1 MQRII
6 RIEDSYRE
14 LYEYI
19 RERKFTTLMIVVDS
33 SFEKLSSFEKIMRIE
48 KECGCRLVRFS
59 DFVPNPLYSSVEKGV
74 ELFKTEGCEAVMA
87 VGGGSAIDV
96 AKCIKLYATAN
107 TKENYLA
114 QKVLPNDIEL
124 IAVPT
129 TAGTGS
135 EATRFS
141 VVYHNGEKQSVS
153 DESIVPHIVVLDA
166 ALLYTL
172 PSYQKKSTLC
182 DAFFHAAESFW
193 SINSTSSS
201 KETSKSVILRIIE
214 NYKKYLSGDRKI
226 CAEMQIAAYD
236 AGRAINITQ
245 TTAGHAMSYKLTS
258 MFGISHGQAVALANC
273 GLIEYMI
280 ANTDKCIDVRG
291 KNYLKSVFE
300 ELSEIMGGST
310 VSDLPVLFDEFVD
323 YMQFEVPTATPE
335 QLKVLSESVNPV
347 RLKNNPVSI
356 TPKDAYEIYKNILT
370 R

>member
-1 MQRII
+1 
-6 RIEDSYRE
+6 
-14 LYEYI
+14 
-19 RERKFTTLMIVVDS
+19 
-33 SFEKLSSFEKIMRIE
+33 
-48 KECGCRLVRFS
+48 
-59 DFVPNPLYSSVEKGV
+59 
-74 ELFKTEGCEAVMA
+74 
-87 VGGGSAIDV
+87 
-96 AKCIKLYATAN
+96 
-107 TKENYLA
+107 
-114 QKVLPNDIEL
+114 
-124 IAVPT
+124 
-129 TAGTGS
+129 
-135 EATRFS
+135 
-141 VVYHNGEKQSVS
+141 
-153 DESIVPHIVVLDA
+153 
-166 ALLYTL
+166 
-172 PSYQKKSTLC
+172 
-182 DAFFHAAESFW
+182 
-193 SINSTSSS
+193 
-201 KETSKSVILRIIE
+201 
-214 NYKKYLSGDRKI
+214 
-226 CAEMQIAAYD
+226 MQIAAYD